1 MLQAERKTGEVIPL
15 PSNFY
20 KEAQQQSAHIEVHEA
35 GAQHKANFKKLL
47 ETLKERRL
55 QKLLIYLAYNKQL
68 PTLMPEEEWQ
78 IYNKIKNI
86 INSNEDASQKLKKL
100 RIAADLPEL
109 MMPNGSKTGPYKQN
123 QTIETGN
130 DYETQFLIN
139 NKLAEP
145 I

>member
-1 MLQAERKTGEVIPL
+1 M
-15 PSNFY
+15 
-20 KEAQQQSAHIEVHEA
+20 
-35 GAQHKANFKKLL
+35 
-47 ETLKERRL
+47 
-55 QKLLIYLAYNKQL
+55 AYNKQL